1 MEQNLLASLGG
12 LSSMLPAKAGLLSD
26 ASQLMFFHEL
36 VSFISD
42 ELKEFQENLLARTMT
57 WVGGVALS
65 AMTLWIMIQ
74 GYRIVSGQSRDSM
87 MQFVTHSLRAM
98 LIVTAATT
106 FSIAGNS
113 ISEYLTEGLKEEIAE
128 VVSGDDDDTEKKI
141 DRSLGYMQLALSSI
155 DSLHTGGSEAV
166 QQEKDRNMW
175 FTGIGIAG
183 PAITGGALLL
193 LNKIAMALVVGLGP
207 FFVLCL
213 LFEQTKQLFHR
224 WLWYA
229 VGTLFSLAVLSV
241 MVTIALD
248 AVLAVSI
255 MFWTGK
261 FFGANPEGIN
271 SLALQQGGLG
281 LILTVLIITAP
292 PMAASFFQ
300 GTLGHFSPYSQFG
313 SSGGVIGSRPGEPNF
328 RGYPVAGGQVAAG
341 GHAVDRA
348 EVRPSERVFLPPAGA
363 VRAGGEDAIKP
374 PPTATPAAGRE
385 RG

>member
-261 FFGANPEGIN
+261 FLGANPEGIN

-300 GTLGHFSPYSQFG
+300 GTLGQFTPYSQFG
-313 SSGGVIGSRPGEPNF
+313 SANGSVGSRPGEPNF
-328 RGYPVAGGQVAAG
+328 RGYSATGA
-341 GHAVDRA
+341 HAVDRG
-348 EVRPSERVFLPPAGA
+348 EVRPSERILMPAAGLRPGA
-363 VRAGGEDAIKP
+363 EDTVKP
-374 PPTATPAAGRE
+374 PPASTPLTGRE